1 LYFIY
6 VLFNY
11 LYFANR
17 KFFAYTLRSVIC
29 NPESLVVPIYN
40 YVNSF
45 LAIYYIIFLCV
56 MLKYIY
62 IFKITNDFCEIYED
76 ITSICRY
83 L

>member
-62 IFKITNDFCEIYED
+62 D
-76 ITSICRY
+76 I
-83 L
+83 

>member
-11 LYFANR
+11 YILQTEIL
-17 KFFAYTLRSVIC
+17 AYTLRSVIC
-29 NPESLVVPIYN
+29 NPESWCAIYN

-62 IFKITNDFCEIYED
+62 D
-76 ITSICRY
+76 I
-83 L
+83 